1 MLTFVRLPTEFDNLL
16 LNAASYFDVS
26 LSTRPVP
33 CCSFSEML
41 HLSTQLQSIYSKAKL
56 TKDGKTYNL
65 EPEITKLMATSRDY
79 DELVW
84 AWVGWR
90 NVTGRE
96 MRTLYDRFVQLQN
109 IGAQNIGKQKAPFHG
124 PTK

>member
-1 MLTFVRLPTEFDNLL
+1 
-16 LNAASYFDVS
+16 
-26 LSTRPVP
+26 
-33 CCSFSEML
+33 ML

-109 IGAQNIGKQKAPFHG
+109 IGAQNIGKQSHTGRSMHKGGIPRGEKFRQIVNNILSNKKVG
-124 PTK
+124 Q